1 MRSVPSFFRLRSAAM
16 GDPLGAAAAMALVGH
31 RPELGRDDH
40 VVAPAAEGGAEQLF
54 GAPLAVHV
62 RGVEEVHTGVD
73 RRVDHGLG
81 RLGTDP
87 ATEVVAAEADDRN
100 RQLTDRPLLHRH
112 SLARRYRGRV
122 RPTERFVELIQE
134 HPVADEQTLLSVAA
148 HDHDLDDTVW
158 LGRLDEL
165 SADVKEPTLEALRT
179 HLFDVEGFAGDTED
193 YHVPENSFLDSV
205 IDRRLGMP
213 ITLAAVTIEVGR
225 RAGVQLDGI
234 GMPGH
239 FLVLRPH
246 RPDRVSST
254 RSTGA
259 AASTRWG
266 ALPCSNGRTR
276 AGRGVTTSSRRL
288 RQRRSS
294 AAVPFEPPE
303 QLPCPAAKA

>member
-1 MRSVPSFFRLRSAAM
+1 MELVEVDAIGTELLQAALRRD

-40 VVAPAAEGGAEQLF
+40 VVAPATEGGAEQLL

-73 RRVDHGLG
+73 RRVDHCLC

-134 HPVADEQTLLSVAA
+134 HPVALDQTLLSVAA

-179 HLFDVEGFAGDTED
+179 HLFDVEGFTGDTED
-193 YHVPENSFLDSV
+193 YHAPENSFLDSV

-225 RAGVQLDGI
+225 RAGVLLDGI

-239 FLVLRPH
+239 FLVCDRTDPTAYPRPVPPGPPP
-246 RPDRVSST
+246 RPDGVPRPV
-254 RSTGA
+254 RTGA
-259 AASTRWG
+259 
-266 ALPCSNGRTR
+266 PGR
-276 AGRGVTTSSRRL
+276 V
-288 RQRRSS
+288 
-294 AAVPFEPPE
+294 VE
-303 QLPCPAAKA
+303 